1 MPILN
6 EQVAQVTLILNL
18 YIVYQNTLITVF
30 QQIKPWKWLWHIN
43 SLLPN
48 HHIVNMFWYSSNP

>member
-30 QQIKPWKWLWHIN
+30 QQIKL
-43 SLLPN
+43 
-48 HHIVNMFWYSSNP
+48 